1 MLKHYKFKPLL
12 LHVSHTLIFLA
23 LIVLSSCSNNGN
35 KKQFEHAGGTFN
47 FAISNEPPTLLARDV
62 SDLYSSYLLSQIYEG
77 LVAFNP
83 TTLEVEPALA
93 KNWTISDDGKTIEFE
108 LRDDVYFHDH
118 KEFKESIQLTPED
131 VIYSIELSCTPLKNE
146 ECYAYSTIYKGLLKG
161 AEAFYNHESDH
172 IEGLSIKGNSVV
184 FELVERDVNFINK
197 LAQVTAG
204 IVSKKIVDAGL
215 ETDLIGTGPFKF
227 VGYREKDDLTNI
239 VLVKN
244 KKYYQQDAEGN
255 QLPYLDSL
263 ILIVESRSLRRLD
276 MFENEEIL
284 LIDGLPPSRISMM
297 LGEGK
302 IEEFNS
308 TPPKLLLIRKP
319 LLSTQFYHFNLL
331 REEFKDVRVRQA
343 FNYAINR
350 DAIVKDILNNQ
361 AYSKGDGG
369 IVPPAAFSGYN
380 SKMVRENSYSYNP
393 KKAKQLMAEAGYPN
407 GEGFPNVN
415 LKFNLGTIHS
425 AVADEVA
432 KQLKKV
438 INVNVNL
445 DGLAFDN
452 KIKDQET
459 ANGQLFRTSW
469 IADYYSPESFLTN
482 GYSGTV
488 PDDESKPSLTN
499 YARYKNP
506 DFDAA
511 FEKGNSSTDIVERY
525 KHFAE
530 AESILMKD
538 APFIILWYEETI
550 KIAYSK
556 VRNLH
561 LNEMNHYDF
570 KEVYIKEWT
579 KNEWE
584 ERTKK

>member
-1 MLKHYKFKPLL
+1 MLKLFKIRPLL
-12 LHVSHTLIFLA
+12 FQLKYIA
-23 LIVLSSCSNNGN
+23 LFIAFIALYSCSNSGN
-35 KKQFEHAGGTFN
+35 KKKFEHAGGTFN
-47 FAISNEPPTLLARDV
+47 FAISNEPTTHLPRNV
-62 SDLYSSYLLSQIYEG
+62 SDLYSSYLLNQIYEG

-83 TTLEVEPALA
+83 TTLEAEPCLA
-93 KNWTISDDGKTIEFE
+93 ESWTISEDGKTVEFK
-108 LRDDVYFHDH
+108 LRDDVYFHNH
-118 KEFKESIQLTPED
+118 KGIKEKNKLSTED
-131 VIYSIELSCTPLKNE
+131 VIYSVELACKPFQNE
-146 ECYAYSTIYKGLLKG
+146 ESVAYSTVYKGLLKG
-161 AEAFYNHESDH
+161 AEEFYNQESDH
-172 IEGLSIKGNSVV
+172 IEGLSVKDNSVI

-197 LAQVTAG
+197 LAQTTAAV
-204 IVSKKIVDAGL
+204 VSKKIVEAGF

-227 VGYREKDDLTNI
+227 IEYSVVDDLTNI
-239 VLVKN
+239 ILLKN
-244 KKYYQQDAEGN
+244 ENYYLEDAQGN

-263 ILIVESRSLRRLD
+263 ILIVESRSLRRLE

-308 TPPKLLLIRKP
+308 TPPKLILIRKP
-319 LLSTQFYHFNLL
+319 LLTTQYYHFNLL
-331 REEFKDVRVRQA
+331 KEEFKDVRVRKA

-350 DAIVKDILNNQ
+350 DAIVKNILNNQ

-380 SKMVRENSYSYNP
+380 TKMVKEHSYSYNP
-393 KKAKQLMAEAGYPN
+393 IKAKALLAEAGYAN
-407 GEGFPNVN
+407 GKDFPNVN

-438 INVNVNL
+438 LNINVNL
-445 DGLAFDN
+445 DGMEFQNRLR
-452 KIKDQET
+452 DQEN

-469 IADYYSPESFLTN
+469 VTDYYSPESFLLN
-482 GYSGTV
+482 GYGKTV
-488 PDDESKPSLTN
+488 PADSSKPSLTN
-499 YARYKNP
+499 YARYTNP
-506 DFDAA
+506 DFDIA
-511 FEKGNSSTDIVERY
+511 FEKGRGSTDIVERY

-530 AESILMKD
+530 AESILMDD

-561 LNEMNHYDF
+561 LNEMNHYIF
-570 KEVYIKEWT
+570 KDVYLKEWT
-579 KNEWE
+579 KKEWE
-584 ERTKK
+584 DRPKK